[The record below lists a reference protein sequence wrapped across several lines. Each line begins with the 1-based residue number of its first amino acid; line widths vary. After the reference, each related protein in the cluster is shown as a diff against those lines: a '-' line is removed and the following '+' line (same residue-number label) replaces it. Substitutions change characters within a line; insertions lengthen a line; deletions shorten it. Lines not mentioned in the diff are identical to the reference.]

1 MRNFYYW
8 IKFSISSAL
17 LRPNTRILRY
27 GVPHADGY
35 VNMFPLTNRE
45 RQKRKHDN
53 SIGQR
58 DSNFM
63 YNATPRHATAAPLSR
78 VLGAYI
84 NSRSLIKSYTFTRP
98 CLPCATHAMTTCHIL
113 ISPRFF
119 PATDQTTIHKRWANY
134 KSTTHIP
141 TGF

>member
-63 YNATPRHATAAPLSR
+63 YNATPRHGSSFITRFGCLYKFSLTYKIIHVYASMPSMCYSCYDYVSHPHLTSILSCYR
-78 VLGAYI
+78 SNYHTQALG
-84 NSRSLIKSYTFTRP
+84 
-98 CLPCATHAMTTCHIL
+98 
-113 ISPRFF
+113 
-119 PATDQTTIHKRWANY
+119 
-134 KSTTHIP
+134 
-141 TGF
+141 